1 MVEIFQF
8 IPLRNPPTTGR
19 LLAPFRSTS
28 HVAVFDLEDSFWVPR
43 SPHQSKELK
52 VRAREQ
58 IIRFCMEAGSLH
70 RGIHFGVRVNPVGS
84 DCFRLD
90 LDAVEVLR
98 KSVEL
103 KLVILPKVES
113 AGELESCRA
122 ALATAGHPGLEI
134 IPILESRV
142 AFDGIDCILAACG
155 PAGVRRVLYGHH
167 DYSLDAGHWPVSGP
181 ESFEYWE
188 IVGFILRKIEEAG
201 FNYLHP
207 PVADLNGV
215 DRLRDCLKR
224 LRALACRELG
234 IISAGPSQTSVL
246 ASLLQEASTAG
257 GALPPLHKRV
267 LGEPEKT
274 RLAGEVKHLFESNK
288 RPGLSF
294 AADARTGRF
303 ISPHEYLAAMKYL
316 GGE

>member
-1 MVEIFQF
+1 MQVIQF
-8 IPLRNPPTTGR
+8 IPLKNTRTTAR
-19 LLAPFRSTS
+19 LLEPFRNKGN
-28 HVAVFDLEDSFWVPR
+28 VAIFDLEDSFWVPE
-43 SPHQSKELK
+43 SPQQSQELK
-52 VRAREQ
+52 VGAREQ
-58 IIRFCMEAGSLH
+58 IIRFCAEAGS
-70 RGIHFGVRVNPVGS
+70 RYDGVSFGVRVNPVGS
-84 DCFRLD
+84 DCFPLD
-90 LDAVEVLR
+90 LEVVEVLQY
-98 KSVEL
+98 SVGL
-103 KLVILPKVES
+103 HYLILPKVEG
-113 AGELESCRA
+113 AGELEACRA
-122 ALATAGHPGLEI
+122 GLAAAGIPDVEI
-134 IPILESRV
+134 IPILESR
-142 AFDGIDCILAACG
+142 AALDQIDPILAACG
-155 PAGVRRVLYGHH
+155 PVGVRRVLYGHH

-188 IVGFILRKIEEAG
+188 IVGFIIRKVEEAG

-234 IISAGPSQTSVL
+234 IVSAGPSQTSVL
-246 ASLLQEASTAG
+246 ASLLQEASTVG
-257 GALPPLHKRV
+257 GALPPLQKRV